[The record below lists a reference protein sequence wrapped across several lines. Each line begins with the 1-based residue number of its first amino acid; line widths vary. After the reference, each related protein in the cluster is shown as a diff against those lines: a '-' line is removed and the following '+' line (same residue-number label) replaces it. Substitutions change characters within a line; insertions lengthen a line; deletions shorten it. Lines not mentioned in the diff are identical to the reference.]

1 MLELVRARHDGALAL
16 PSLAFVAALY
26 LICVPVFAGTAPR
39 CAPDR
44 IDETVSVVHVYD
56 GDTVKLDD
64 GRRIRFIG
72 LNTPELGHGKEPDQP
87 LAAEGRSSL
96 EHLLGP
102 QSRVGLRFDS
112 QNSDKYGRLLAH
124 GYVANGHESLTAA
137 MLRQGSGTLIV
148 VPPNL
153 WNWECYAA
161 AEAEA
166 RRAQVGIW
174 ALPEFK
180 PKPVSALPSKF
191 NGYAIVHGRVE
202 RIGRSRDA
210 LWINLDAR
218 FAVRIRRADL
228 EHFRGINFDQWSGR
242 TVQARGWIRAGKNN
256 ALVMDVR
263 HPSALGLDS

>member
-1 MLELVRARHDGALAL
+1 MLELPRARHYSALAL
-16 PSLAFVAALY
+16 PFLAVITVLQ
-26 LICVPVFAGTAPR
+26 LICIPVFAGTAPS

-44 IDETVSVVHVYD
+44 IDETASVAHIYD

-64 GRRIRFIG
+64 GRRVRFIG
-72 LNTPELGHGKEPDQP
+72 LNTPELGHGKKPDEP
-87 LAAEGRSSL
+87 LAAKGRSSL
-96 EHLLGP
+96 EQLLGP
-102 QSRVGLRFDS
+102 QPRVGLRFDS
-112 QNSDKYGRLLAH
+112 QNRDKYGRLLAH
-124 GYVANGHESLTAA
+124 GYVGKDHESLTAA

-153 WNWECYAA
+153 WNWECYAT
-161 AEAEA
+161 AEAQA

-174 ALPEFK
+174 ALPAFK

-191 NGYAIVHGRVE
+191 SGYAIVHGRVE

-210 LWINLDAR
+210 LWINFDAR

-228 EHFRGINFDQWSGR
+228 EYFRGINFDQWSGR
-242 TVQARGWIRAGKNN
+242 TIQARGWIRAGKNN